1 MMFVMTWLPICH
13 LFIKE
18 LKVISDWGEL
28 SQLLPKSVIGL
39 SVELAFSYFLL
50 ADLGLHPAGA
60 RERETS
66 RPCCISTRKQDALVL
81 EQGACCFGF
90 FLRPMWGAGYWS
102 WFGFNCWGDQ
112 SLLLLFNRSIQRPG
126 ASRGSLFFGEDWLPC
141 KGRWPGSPAQAANQA
156 GQTWGVVTRF
166 SPASRSPEKSLV
178 MRQTQVWAGK
188 PGLQAGV
195 QINDVPVWARG
206 WLQWGCSVAQV
217 GIKDKSL
224 SVRANER
231 GRNPAGASPS
241 TFCTKT
247 FTSWSWAGSWAR
259 SVLRLCSSC
268 TCPKGTC
275 LLNRSLIDLFT
286 VFTSVFSLLS
296 YN

>member
-1 MMFVMTWLPICH
+1 MFVMTWLPICH
-13 LFIKE
+13 LSIKE

-39 SVELAFSYFLL
+39 SVELAFSYFLS
-50 ADLGLHPAGA
+50 ADLGLHPARA
-60 RERETS
+60 REREMS
-66 RPCCISTRKQDALVL
+66 RPCCTSTRKQDALLL
-81 EQGACCFGF
+81 EQAACCFGF
-90 FLRPMWGAGYWS
+90 LLRPMCGAGYWS
-102 WFGFNCWGDQ
+102 WFGFSCWGEQ

-126 ASRGSLFFGEDWLPC
+126 ASRGSMFFGEDWLRY
-141 KGRWPGSPAQAANQA
+141 KGRWPGSPARAANQA
-156 GQTWGVVTRF
+156 GQTWRMVPRF
-166 SPASRSPEKSLV
+166 SQASRAPEKSLV
-178 MRQTQVWAGK
+178 MRQAQVWAGK

-195 QINDVPVWARG
+195 QINDAPVWALG
-206 WLQWGCSVAQV
+206 WLRWGCSVAQV

-231 GRNPAGASPS
+231 GQNPAGASPS

-268 TCPKGTC
+268 ICPKGMC
-275 LLNRSLIDLFT
+275 LLNRSLIDPFT
-286 VFTSVFSLLS
+286 VFTSVFSPLS